1 MPFIQFDDVH
11 LAMRIL
17 NLIAQVMLFLIGRRF
32 DRRMNRTALPMRI
45 MVPVTG
51 YPPVALTITPGG

>member
-1 MPFIQFDDVH
+1 
-11 LAMRIL
+11 MRIL